1 MGLTQTLSYSSSR
14 YMILERSLKSI
25 LNIFLLALMKERKV
39 KNVWIRKHIGMLYLK
54 MLSRYRDGDN
64 VSICH
69 YFFSKLIDDLKLTCF
84 DKAKV
89 LGELNIFL
97 GLEMMNTNEGIFIS
111 QISYIKKI
119 IVRFGISKSKKV
131 STSLDANIKLI
142 IRPYITFSVGLITFY
157 AILI

>member
-1 MGLTQTLSYSSSR
+1 
-14 YMILERSLKSI
+14 
-25 LNIFLLALMKERKV
+25 
-39 KNVWIRKHIGMLYLK
+39 MLYLK

-131 STSLDANIKLI
+131 STSLDANIKLSGNDGKI
-142 IRPYITFSVGLITFY
+142 LFDPRSFCALIRSLIYLIVIRPYITFSVGLITFY